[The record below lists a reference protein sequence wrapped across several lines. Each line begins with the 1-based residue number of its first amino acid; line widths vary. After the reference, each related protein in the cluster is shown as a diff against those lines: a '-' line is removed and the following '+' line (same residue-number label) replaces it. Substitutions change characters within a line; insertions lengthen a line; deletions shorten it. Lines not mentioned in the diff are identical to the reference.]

1 MLFLWIYSAG
11 CIAALLRTIIGLII
25 EYKVRQRNKERYEF
39 DYGMLLVLTLFV
51 VSSWIGVMIVVSSS
65 SEDVY
70 RYLTKAYKMN
80 NRW

>member
-39 DYGMLLVLTLFV
+39 DYGMLPVLTLFV
-51 VSSWIGVMIVVSSS
+51 ISSWIGVMIVVSSS

-70 RYLTKAYKMN
+70 RYLTKK
-80 NRW
+80 

>member
-51 VSSWIGVMIVVSSS
+51 ISSWIGVMIVV
-65 SEDVY
+65 
-70 RYLTKAYKMN
+70 AKMCTGT
-80 NRW
+80 

>member
-51 VSSWIGVMIVVSSS
+51 ISSWIGVMTVVSSS

-70 RYLTKAYKMN
+70 RYLTKK
-80 NRW
+80 

>member
-1 MLFLWIYSAG
+1 MLFLWIYSDG
-11 CIAALLRTIIGLII
+11 CIATLLRTIIGLII

-51 VSSWIGVMIVVSSS
+51 VSSWIGVMTVVSSS

-70 RYLTKAYKMN
+70 RYLTKK
-80 NRW
+80 

>member
-25 EYKVRQRNKERYEF
+25 EYKVKQRSKERYEL
-39 DYGMLLVLTLFV
+39 DYGILILITLFV
-51 VSSWIGVMIVVSSS
+51 ISSWIGVMIVVSSS

-70 RYLTKAYKMN
+70 RYLTKK
-80 NRW
+80 

>member
-65 SEDVY
+65 NEDVY
-70 RYLTKAYKMN
+70 RYLTKK
-80 NRW
+80 

>member
-51 VSSWIGVMIVVSSS
+51 VSSCIGVMIVVSSS

-70 RYLTKAYKMN
+70 RYLTKK
-80 NRW
+80 

>member
-51 VSSWIGVMIVVSSS
+51 ISSWIGVIIVV
-65 SEDVY
+65 V
-70 RYLTKAYKMN
+70 AKMCTGT
-80 NRW
+80 

>member
-1 MLFLWIYSAG
+1 MLLLWIYLAG
-11 CIAALLRTIIGLII
+11 CAATLLRTIIGLII

-51 VSSWIGVMIVVSSS
+51 ISSWIGVMIVVSSS

-70 RYLTKAYKMN
+70 RYLTKK
-80 NRW
+80 

>member
-39 DYGMLLVLTLFV
+39 DYGMLLVLPLFV

-70 RYLTKAYKMN
+70 RYLTKK
-80 NRW
+80 

>member
-51 VSSWIGVMIVVSSS
+51 VSSWIGIMIVVSSS

-70 RYLTKAYKMN
+70 RYLTKK
-80 NRW
+80 

>member
-1 MLFLWIYSAG
+1 MLFLWMYSAG

-39 DYGMLLVLTLFV
+39 DYGMLLVLTPFV

-70 RYLTKAYKMN
+70 RYLTKK
-80 NRW
+80 

>member
-51 VSSWIGVMIVVSSS
+51 VSSWIGVMIVVSGS

-70 RYLTKAYKMN
+70 RYLTKK
-80 NRW
+80 

>member
-11 CIAALLRTIIGLII
+11 CIATLLRTIIGLII

-39 DYGMLLVLTLFV
+39 DYGMLLIMPVFV
-51 VSSWIGVMIVVSSS
+51 VGSWLGAMIVVSS

-70 RYLTKAYKMN
+70 RYLTKK
-80 NRW
+80 

>member
-39 DYGMLLVLTLFV
+39 DYGMLLTLTLFV

-70 RYLTKAYKMN
+70 RYLTKK
-80 NRW
+80 

>member
-51 VSSWIGVMIVVSSS
+51 ISSWIGVMIVVSSS

-70 RYLTKAYKMN
+70 RYLTKK
-80 NRW
+80 

>member
-11 CIAALLRTIIGLII
+11 CIATLLRTIIGLII

-39 DYGMLLVLTLFV
+39 DYGMLLIMLVFV
-51 VSSWIGVMIVVSSS
+51 VGSWLGTMIVVSSS

-70 RYLTKAYKMN
+70 RYLTKK
-80 NRW
+80 

>member
-39 DYGMLLVLTLFV
+39 NYGMLLVLTLFV
-51 VSSWIGVMIVVSSS
+51 ISSWIGVMIVVSSS

-70 RYLTKAYKMN
+70 RYLTKK
-80 NRW
+80 

>member
-70 RYLTKAYKMN
+70 RYLTKHIK
-80 NRW
+80 

>member
-11 CIAALLRTIIGLII
+11 RIATLLRTIIGLII

-51 VSSWIGVMIVVSSS
+51 ISSWIGVMIVVSSS

-70 RYLTKAYKMN
+70 RYLTKK
-80 NRW
+80 

>member
-11 CIAALLRTIIGLII
+11 CIATLLRTIIGLII

-39 DYGMLLVLTLFV
+39 EYGMLLIMLVFV
-51 VSSWIGVMIVVSSS
+51 VGSWLGAMIVVSNS

-70 RYLTKAYKMN
+70 RYLTKK
-80 NRW
+80 

>member
-11 CIAALLRTIIGLII
+11 CIATLLRTIIGLII
-25 EYKVRQRNKERYEF
+25 RQRNKERYEF

-51 VSSWIGVMIVVSSS
+51 ISSWIGVMIVVSSS

-70 RYLTKAYKMN
+70 RYLTKK
-80 NRW
+80 

>member
-39 DYGMLLVLTLFV
+39 DYGMLLVLALFV

-70 RYLTKAYKMN
+70 RYLTKK
-80 NRW
+80 

>member
-25 EYKVRQRNKERYEF
+25 EYKVMQRNKERYEF

-51 VSSWIGVMIVVSSS
+51 ISSWIGVMIVVSSS

-70 RYLTKAYKMN
+70 RYLTKK
-80 NRW
+80 

>member
-51 VSSWIGVMIVVSSS
+51 IGSWIGVMIVVSSS

-70 RYLTKAYKMN
+70 RYLTKK
-80 NRW
+80 